1 MILQFVHNIADNTL
15 GIFLKTELLAI
26 LAKVSKRN
34 LGSLVT
40 DGSLVAVF
48 EVLSTRTAVAGS
60 QRLLKGKHVIS

>member
-15 GIFLKTELLAI
+15 GIFFKTELLTI

-40 DGSLVAVF
+40 DGSLVAIF
-48 EVLSTRTAVAGS
+48 EVLSTRSAVPGS
-60 QRLLKGKHVIS
+60 QRFLKCEHVIS